1 MYTTHFQQI
10 LYSQEV
16 GKLAPTTS
24 TFILV
29 IMNTHRCVSNLL
41 IFYIPLIIVAT
52 LRSAI
57 L

>member
-41 IFYIPLIIVAT
+41 IFYIPPIIVAT